1 MQVIHKEGRMNMVLQ
16 SGNATVVL
24 ETDEK
29 FVIGCDEEEYDII
42 FNPKNIKRNEPHD
55 AMKIVAKTDKFLKI
69 AIVVK
74 HDKDAVYSGS
84 LYGEKLNVTFG
95 SDAAEINV
103 STGELIRYE
112 KDALKEEFDFS
123 ELDKL
128 L

>member
-112 KDALKEEFDFS
+112 KDALKEEFDLS

>member
-1 MQVIHKEGRMNMVLQ
+1 MVLQ
-16 SGNATVVL
+16 SGNVTVVL

-29 FVIGCDEEEYDII
+29 FVIGCDEEEYDVI
-42 FNPKNIKRNEPHD
+42 FNPGNIKRNEPHD
-55 AMKIVAKTDKFLKI
+55 AMKIVAKTDKVLKI

-95 SDAAEINV
+95 NDAAEIKV

-112 KDALKEEFDFS
+112 KDALKEEFDLS

>member
-1 MQVIHKEGRMNMVLQ
+1 
-16 SGNATVVL
+16 
-24 ETDEK
+24 
-29 FVIGCDEEEYDII
+29 
-42 FNPKNIKRNEPHD
+42 
-55 AMKIVAKTDKFLKI
+55 MKIVAKTDKVLKI
-69 AIVVK
+69 AIVIK
-74 HDKDAVYSGS
+74 LDKGAVYSGS

>member
-1 MQVIHKEGRMNMVLQ
+1 MQVIRKEGRMNMVLQ

-112 KDALKEEFDFS
+112 KDALKEEFDLS

>member
-1 MQVIHKEGRMNMVLQ
+1 MVLQ

-42 FNPKNIKRNEPHD
+42 FNPGNIKRNEPHD
-55 AMKIVAKTDKFLKI
+55 AMRIVAKTDKVLKI
-69 AIVVK
+69 AIVIK

-95 SDAAEINV
+95 NDAAEINV

-112 KDALKEEFDFS
+112 KDALKEEFDLS

>member
-1 MQVIHKEGRMNMVLQ
+1 MQVIRKEGRMNMVLQ

-95 SDAAEINV
+95 NDAAEINV

-112 KDALKEEFDFS
+112 KDALKEEFDLS